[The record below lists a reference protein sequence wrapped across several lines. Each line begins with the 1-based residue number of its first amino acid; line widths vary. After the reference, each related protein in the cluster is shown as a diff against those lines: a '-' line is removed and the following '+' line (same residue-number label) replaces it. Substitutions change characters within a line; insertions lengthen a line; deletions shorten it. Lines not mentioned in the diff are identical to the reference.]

1 MSVGISSPRS
11 FVFYIVPD
19 FTMLAFTSA
28 IEALRLANA
37 VLGEAVYSWR
47 IASADGAPV
56 RASCGLMITPDHA
69 IAAERV
75 LLAGDRRPS
84 MIVVCS
90 GWNVENHVSK
100 TGAAW
105 LREAR
110 QRQVEIAGVCTG
122 AYLLADAGLLENRHC
137 TIHWENL
144 PVFEERFSQIAV
156 HTGLMESD
164 GGIHSCAGGA
174 ACFDMMMHIVGRDFG
189 PRVVSAVLDQAM
201 VDRIRAPSERQRMPL
216 TVKLSSL
223 NPKILKAIELME
235 EHLADRLP
243 MEEIASA
250 VCLSRRQV
258 ERLFQL
264 ELETSPSRYY
274 LQLRL
279 ERARLLVTQSAM
291 QVVEIAIACG
301 FVSASHFSK
310 CYRHFHGVSPQETR
324 DQRQTSVQMPALRK
338 GLAGEALPAEA
349 ANQGDFAI
357 GRVA

>member
-1 MSVGISSPRS
+1 MTVQKASPRS

-37 VLGEAVYSWR
+37 VLGQEVYSWR
-47 IASADGAPV
+47 VASADGAPV
-56 RASCGLMITPDHA
+56 RASCGLTITPENSVSV
-69 IAAERV
+69 ERA
-75 LLAGDRRPS
+75 LLLTEKRPS
-84 MIVVCS
+84 MVVVCS
-90 GWNVENHVSK
+90 GWNVQNHVNRTS
-100 TGAAW
+100 AAW
-105 LREAR
+105 LRESR
-110 QRQVEIAGVCTG
+110 KRGIELAGVCTG
-122 AYLLADAGLLENRHC
+122 AYILADAQLLEGRRC

-144 PVFEERFSQIAV
+144 PVFAENFAGIEC

-164 GGIHSCAGGA
+164 NGIHSCAGGA
-174 ACFDMMMHIVGRDFG
+174 ACFDMMMHIIGRDFG
-189 PRVVSAVLDQAM
+189 PKLVSAVMDQAM

-216 TVKLSSL
+216 TVKLNSL

-235 EHLADRLP
+235 EHLSDRLP
-243 MEEIASA
+243 MEEIAAA

-258 ERLFQL
+258 ERLFQT

-291 QVVEIAIACG
+291 QIVEIAVACG

-310 CYRHFHGVSPQETR
+310 CYRQFHGISPQETR
-324 DQRQTSVQMPALRK
+324 DQRQPSVQMPSLTRTSSDH
-338 GLAGEALPAEA
+338 LHLVGEGGPYR
-349 ANQGDFAI
+349 Q
-357 GRVA
+357 VA

>member
-1 MSVGISSPRS
+1 MTPAFPSPRS

-37 VLGEAVYSWR
+37 VLGHPIYSWR
-47 IASADGAPV
+47 IASMDGQPV
-56 RASCGLMITPDHA
+56 RSSCGLMVTPDHSV
-69 IAAERV
+69 AAERAF
-75 LLAGDRRPS
+75 LLNDKRPS
-84 MIVVCS
+84 MVVVCS
-90 GWNVENHVSK
+90 GWNVERHTSK
-100 TGAAW
+100 TAAAW
-105 LREAR
+105 LRECR
-110 QRQVEIAGVCTG
+110 KRNIEVAGVCTG
-122 AYLLADAGLLENRHC
+122 AYLLAEAHLLENRRC

-144 PVFEERFSQIAV
+144 PVFQEHFSNVDV

-174 ACFDMMMHIVGRDFG
+174 ACFDMMMHLIARDFG
-189 PRVVSAVLDQAM
+189 TKVVSAVMDQAM

-216 TVKLSSL
+216 TVKLNSL

-258 ERLFQL
+258 ERLFQH

-291 QVVEIAIACG
+291 QIVEIAVACG

-310 CYRHFHGVSPQETR
+310 CYRQFHGISPQETR
-324 DQRQTSVQMPALRK
+324 DQRQPSVHRPALRK
-338 GLAGEALPAEA
+338 GEQIGDVVHLVSALEDGMR
-349 ANQGDFAI
+349 Q
-357 GRVA
+357 VA

>member
-1 MSVGISSPRS
+1 MAVSYSSPRS

-37 VLGEAVYSWR
+37 VLGQEVYSWR
-47 IASADGAPV
+47 VASADGAPV
-56 RASCGLMITPDHA
+56 RASCGLTITPENSVSV
-69 IAAERV
+69 ERA
-75 LLAGDRRPS
+75 LLLTEKRPS
-84 MIVVCS
+84 MVVVCS
-90 GWNVENHVSK
+90 GWNVEKHVNK
-100 TGAAW
+100 TAAAW
-105 LREAR
+105 LRESR
-110 QRQVEIAGVCTG
+110 KRGIELAGVCTG
-122 AYLLADAGLLENRHC
+122 AYILADAHLLEGRRC

-144 PVFEERFSQIAV
+144 PVFSENFSGIEC

-164 GGIHSCAGGA
+164 NGIHSCAGGA
-174 ACFDMMMHIVGRDFG
+174 ACFDMMMHIIGREYG
-189 PRVVSAVLDQAM
+189 PKLVSAVMDQAM

-216 TVKLSSL
+216 TVKLNSL

-235 EHLADRLP
+235 EHLSDRLP
-243 MEEIASA
+243 MEEIAAA

-258 ERLFQL
+258 ERLFQT

-291 QVVEIAIACG
+291 QIVEIAVACG

-310 CYRHFHGVSPQETR
+310 CYRQFHGISPQETR
-324 DQRQTSVQMPALRK
+324 DQRQPSVQMPSLSKGGGSGERLHLVPSTGVAL
-338 GLAGEALPAEA
+338 
-349 ANQGDFAI
+349 Q
-357 GRVA
+357 VA